1 MCALKIGRYSGI
13 LQLTVE
19 EGIEG
24 RTLDK
29 NNSAQMRKYLAR
41 SENKDPTDRAK
52 ALEIEARLWVISNTM
67 QNDWNS
73 KYLQPTRNGKEM
85 ALIC

>member
-1 MCALKIGRYSGI
+1 
-13 LQLTVE
+13 
-19 EGIEG
+19 
-24 RTLDK
+24 
-29 NNSAQMRKYLAR
+29 MRKYLAH

-52 ALEIEARLWVISNTM
+52 ALEIEVRLWVISNTM

>member
-1 MCALKIGRYSGI
+1 
-13 LQLTVE
+13 
-19 EGIEG
+19 
-24 RTLDK
+24 
-29 NNSAQMRKYLAR
+29 MRKYLAR

-52 ALEIEARLWVISNTM
+52 ALEIEVRLWVISNTM